1 MANPSG
7 HQPYDGNSSSTGPPP
22 PAYNPTCSTYQGNPQ
37 QQPPF
42 QPAYGGGY
50 NNTNPYGGGYNN
62 NMPPPYNGYTVGNN
76 GPYSGVSPPYPPTS
90 PAYGGPLPPPPI
102 GGYPYTPQQQQTPV
116 YGKAAANPGSLE
128 LGNPSVSP
136 IAEDKITEQLSIE
149 IRHAFVRKVLGIL
162 ALQILFTFGIA
173 SVFGFVPVLRNF
185 LLRNY
190 WLAIVGAVGGLILQ
204 LVLVCVP
211 NLARKVPTNFILM
224 TLITFCYA
232 ILISCAAAASSRDS
246 FLIAIG
252 STFVV
257 VVGLMLFACQTKYD
271 FTGCGTYL
279 FVAMLC
285 VMIFGFLCIFFSSRI
300 MHLVYSSIATVLFCM
315 ILVYDT
321 QLVVGGKHRRYQ
333 YSVDDYIFA
342 ALTLYMDIII
352 IFMNILAIAD
362 NA

>member
-1 MANPSG
+1 PGSMEMGS
-7 HQPYDGNSSSTGPPP
+7 P
-22 PAYNPTCSTYQGNPQ
+22 PA
-37 QQPPF
+37 
-42 QPAYGGGY
+42 
-50 NNTNPYGGGYNN
+50 
-62 NMPPPYNGYTVGNN
+62 
-76 GPYSGVSPPYPPTS
+76 
-90 PAYGGPLPPPPI
+90 
-102 GGYPYTPQQQQTPV
+102 
-116 YGKAAANPGSLE
+116 
-128 LGNPSVSP
+128 PS
-136 IAEDKITEQLSIE
+136 DDTKITDHISVQ

-162 ALQILFTFGIA
+162 AVQILFTFGIA
-173 SVFGFVPVLRNF
+173 SVFGFVPTLRTF
-185 LLRNY
+185 LLQNY
-190 WLAIVGAVGGLILQ
+190 WLAIVAAVCGLVLQ

-211 NLARKVPTNFILM
+211 DLARKVPVNFILM
-224 TLITFCYA
+224 TLITACYA
-232 ILISCAAAASSRDS
+232 VLISCAAAASSWES

-279 FVAMLC
+279 FVAVLC
-285 VMIFGFLCIFFSSRI
+285 LMIFGILSIFFHNKI
-300 MHLVYSSIATVLFCM
+300 VHLVYSSIATVLFCM

-362 NA
+362 NS

>member
-1 MANPSG
+1 M
-7 HQPYDGNSSSTGPPP
+7 
-22 PAYNPTCSTYQGNPQ
+22 
-37 QQPPF
+37 
-42 QPAYGGGY
+42 
-50 NNTNPYGGGYNN
+50 
-62 NMPPPYNGYTVGNN
+62 
-76 GPYSGVSPPYPPTS
+76 
-90 PAYGGPLPPPPI
+90 
-102 GGYPYTPQQQQTPV
+102 
-116 YGKAAANPGSLE
+116 
-128 LGNPSVSP
+128 GNPSAAP
-136 IAEDKITEQLSIE
+136 AAEDKITEQLSVE

-185 LLRNY
+185 LLNNY
-190 WLAIVGAVGGLILQ
+190 WLAIVGAVGGLVLQ

-279 FVAMLC
+279 FVAMMCLL
-285 VMIFGFLCIFFSSRI
+285 IFGFLCIFFSSRI
-300 MHLVYSSIATVLFCM
+300 LHLVYSSIATVLFCM